1 MRYSRLY
8 NSITGILRGD
18 DNMGRL
24 RTIDK
29 KVLRVLPDPN
39 NVSERENEPSKFV
52 YYENF
57 RLHPNVRLHN
67 IVIFTNML
75 S

>member
-1 MRYSRLY
+1 
-8 NSITGILRGD
+8 
-18 DNMGRL
+18 MGRL